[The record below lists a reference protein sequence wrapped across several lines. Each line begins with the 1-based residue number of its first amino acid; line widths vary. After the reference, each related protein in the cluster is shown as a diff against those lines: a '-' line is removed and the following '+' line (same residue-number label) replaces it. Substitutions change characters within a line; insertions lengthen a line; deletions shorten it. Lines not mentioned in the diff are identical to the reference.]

1 MTNTRITDPE
11 ILERRCVYTSI
22 SYVES
27 VLMGIVT
34 LSLYDH
40 IPLSLS
46 CLDVIIAQFY
56 CNKYSVTV
64 LLSFHLVTLGFT
76 LSLFVS
82 PCHLVT
88 AVSYCHYHVAVFVP
102 MITSTLHRH
111 LTPCHVCK
119 YVRCHSCH
127 FFLFFLFT
135 VIMFLKDKAPP
146 DTLSTLSLCQHI
158 QCHPC
163 HYVNRHPVN

>member
-56 CNKYSVTV
+56 CNKYSITV

-127 FFLFFLFT
+127 FFLFFYL
-135 VIMFLKDKAPP
+135 L
-146 DTLSTLSLCQHI
+146 LSCS
-158 QCHPC
+158 
-163 HYVNRHPVN
+163 